1 MKCLRR
7 RDKLKT
13 GAKSAYVKIALVT
26 ETFPPEVNGVAMT
39 LHRLAA
45 GLAAAGHQLEVVR
58 PRQKSADR
66 DKPEKPSKEFLVP
79 GLPLPGYAGL
89 QFGLPAYFTLR
100 RHWAVNRPEVV
111 HIATEGP
118 LGLSALWAARAL
130 GVTATSSFH
139 TNFHAYSKHYGVGLF
154 KSLGFAYLRWFH
166 NQTACT
172 FVPSADLVETL
183 TAAGFCNLRLLGRG
197 VDTVL
202 FAPTR
207 RDEALRAEW
216 GAGPDTP
223 VALCIGRLAAEKNLP
238 LVVETWTALRA
249 RQPDLRLVLVGDG
262 PLRRQ
267 LQARHPEIHFA
278 GVRLG
283 ENLARHYAS
292 GDLFLFPS
300 STETFGNVVT
310 EALASGLIAV
320 AYDYA
325 AGRTHIREG
334 ENGFLAP
341 YNAPRGF
348 QAAALRALES
358 RDQWPTLRAA
368 ARQTAQGISWDP
380 IIARFADTLEAA
392 RAASAR
398 LPILLRTS

>member
-1 MKCLRR
+1 VSGVKR
-7 RDKLKT
+7 T
-13 GAKSAYVKIALVT
+13 VVKIALVT

-39 LHRLAA
+39 LHRLAT
-45 GLAAAGHQLEVVR
+45 GLVGAGHQLEIIR
-58 PRQKSADR
+58 PRQKSD
-66 DKPEKPSKEFLVP
+66 DSPKPAATYGELLVP

-89 QFGLPAYFTLR
+89 QFGLPAYFKLR
-100 RHWAVNRPEVV
+100 RHWRTTRPEIV

-118 LGLSALWAARAL
+118 LGLSAFWAARSL

-139 TNFHAYSKHYGVGLF
+139 TNFHAYSKHYGVGIF

-166 NQTACT
+166 NQTAGT

-183 TAAGFCNLRLLGRG
+183 TSAGFGNLRLLGRG
-197 VDTVL
+197 VDTAL
-202 FAPTR
+202 FAPSR
-207 RDEALRAEW
+207 RDETLRASW
-216 GAGPDTP
+216 GAGPETP

-238 LVVETWTALRA
+238 LVVEAWMTLREQ
-249 RQPDLRLVLVGDG
+249 QPDLRLVLVGDG
-262 PLRRQ
+262 PMRRQ

-283 ENLARHYAS
+283 EDLARHYAS

-310 EALASGLIAV
+310 EALASGLVAV

-325 AGRTHIREG
+325 AGRTHIRDG

-341 YNAPRGF
+341 YHDRAGF
-348 QAAALRALES
+348 HAAATRALTN
-358 RDQWPTLRAA
+358 RDRWPAMRTA
-368 ARQTAQGISWDP
+368 ARQTALGLSWGP
-380 IIARFADTLEAA
+380 IVTRFADTLAA
-392 RAASAR
+392 AHAAAPR
-398 LPILLRTS
+398 RPILLPTT